1 MIGDYMAFLSAFRF
15 FIINFAHNIRIKL
28 IFNSNYYNKNQKMK
42 KFFSYFMIA
51 MCLLGTSVVTSCGSD
66 DDDNGSLKDLPYEA
80 DAALYEL
87 VGNHIDKIAYIELTS
102 AGNYF
107 IEHKS
112 MVKSKAATMNV
123 NDVEIPLPFTTAD
136 KNTTR
141 AIQDNF
147 EYGIFVKNDDGSYT
161 LKDRSNDIL
170 TIKSEGSNNY
180 TITLG
185 GNNYTATRINR
196 NSSLSGIGQIC
207 RSWKMSNVY
216 VKWNQSLIGGI
227 NANFEEEASNYNE
240 LMKKL
245 EKRTGFSFGSSV
257 QNFDYVSF
265 NNTGSYIVKTDNSID
280 RDYWNWTNNKLYFS
294 KSPELGFDVTFDGS
308 TLKLDY
314 KMSIDMGAA
323 GNATLEIGYEFYER
337 LF

>member
-1 MIGDYMAFLSAFRF
+1 
-15 FIINFAHNIRIKL
+15 
-28 IFNSNYYNKNQKMK
+28 MK

-66 DDDNGSLKDLPYEA
+66 DDDDELKALPYEN

-112 MVKSKAATMNV
+112 MVKSKAATINV
-123 NDVEIPLPFTTAD
+123 NDVEIPLLFTTAD

-147 EYGIFVKNDDGSYT
+147 EYGTFVKNDDGSYT

-170 TIKSEGSNNY
+170 TIKPEGSNNY
-180 TITLG
+180 TINLG
-185 GNNYTATRINR
+185 GNNYTATRVR
-196 NSSLSGIGQIC
+196 TNSSLSGIGQIC
-207 RSWKMSNVY
+207 RSWKMSKVH
-216 VKWNQSLIGGI
+216 VKSSQSLIGGI
-227 NANFEEEASNYNE
+227 NANFEEEASSYKE
-240 LMKKL
+240 LMRKI
-245 EKRTGFSFGSSV
+245 EKSTGFSFGNSV
-257 QNFDYVSF
+257 QDFDYVSF
-265 NNTGSYIVKTDNSID
+265 NNTGSYVVKTDNSID
-280 RDYWNWTNNKLYFS
+280 RDYWNWSGNKLYFS

-314 KMSIDMGAA
+314 KMSIELGA
-323 GNATLEIGYEFYER
+323 GTSTLEINYEFYER